1 MKLKAVDF
9 KGEILFDKLAECGFN
24 LDSAWKHYNY
34 SASTYK
40 CSPVYDKRLAHA
52 VEVEKMTNVYSSR
65 VNICYSMQRV

>member
-34 SASTYK
+34 SASTYR
-40 CSPVYDKRLAHA
+40 CSPVYDKKLAQWRL
-52 VEVEKMTNVYSSR
+52 KK
-65 VNICYSMQRV
+65 